1 VNMGRIVYIDTNK
14 SEHSALMAPER
25 QTDSDILKDKSD
37 KDISICKEIGY
48 EYLAELYEVN
58 RVLNSTLN
66 LENVL
71 EIVMTRAIK
80 MFSAEHGLLMLS
92 DDKGKLQPKKAYN
105 ITIDQIDSN
114 DETIAATI
122 IRITAQSGQI
132 EYVSDIQKD
141 ERFSSINSL
150 ADLNIQSVMCAPL
163 KIKEKIMGV
172 LYLDNTAESGIF
184 PEKNVVLLVKFVSQA
199 ALAIHNAALYTEELE
214 FRKLQQNIITNTPIG
229 VLVVDADGEINEVNE
244 AVNRIFS
251 KVGWT
256 SDPPIKDG
264 IIGSKLIDVIPEKYY
279 KTFADSIRKAK
290 SKPLEL
296 SRLNI
301 DSKNCECVLALRF
314 CPFSCWGKKFAGHT
328 ILIEDI
334 TEQVIIEQYLIL
346 SEKLIAKGEMAAAIG
361 HELNNY
367 LTVISTNAQ
376 LLSMNLLQG
385 KTEKLEE
392 KINVIM
398 ENVSFIK
405 RFSDGLMD
413 FSALESEFIS
423 YDLRRLIEDLVF
435 FIHPQ
440 QMFKGVTFNIDIPSI
455 LPRVYIDAGQIHQ
468 VFLNIFINAADV
480 FARSMA
486 GKGIISIKVAS
497 QDEDNTVKITVSDNG
512 PGIEE
517 KILPRIFEPR
527 VTSKKTGHGFGLWTS
542 HRIITNHGGKIT
554 AYNLKGKGAAF
565 DIILPQSVNG

>member
-1 VNMGRIVYIDTNK
+1 MGRIVYIDKNK
-14 SEHSALMAPER
+14 SEHSALTAPER
-25 QTDSDILKDKSD
+25 QTDPDVLKDKSD

-48 EYLAELYEVN
+48 EYLSVLYEVN
-58 RVLNSTLN
+58 QALNSTLN

-71 EIVMTRAIK
+71 EIVMTTAIK
-80 MFSAEHGLLMLS
+80 MFNAEHGLLMLS

-105 ITIDQIDSN
+105 IKIDQIDSN
-114 DETIAATI
+114 DETIASTI
-122 IRITAQSGQI
+122 MQITAQSGQI
-132 EYVSDIQKD
+132 EYVPDIQKD
-141 ERFSSINSL
+141 ERFSSNNSL
-150 ADLNIQSVMCAPL
+150 TDLNMQSVMCAPL
-163 KIKEKIMGV
+163 KIKEKIIGI
-172 LYLDNTAESGIF
+172 LYLDNAAESGIF
-184 PEKNVVLLVKFVSQA
+184 PEKNVVLLEKFASQA

-229 VLVVDADGEINEVNE
+229 ILVVDADGEIIEVNE

-256 SDPPIKDG
+256 NDPSIKDG

-279 KTFADSIRKAK
+279 KTFADSIQKAK

-301 DSKNCECVLALRF
+301 DSKDCECVLALRF
-314 CPFSCWGKKFAGHT
+314 CPFGRWGKKSAGHT

-440 QMFKGVTFNIDIPSI
+440 QMFKGVTFDIDIPSI

-497 QDEDNTVKITVSDNG
+497 QDEDDTVKITVSDNG